1 MKYALTA
8 LVELFDKY
16 KNVTYLDEV
25 KHVHIDIPVILFFMH
40 FLRISHKSWFAT
52 PCNSKL

>member
-1 MKYALTA
+1 MKYTLTA
-8 LVELFDKY
+8 LVELFDNY

-40 FLRISHKSWFAT
+40 FLRISHKS
-52 PCNSKL
+52 